1 MYKNKAK
8 ESLKKG
14 QAVLGAF
21 CSMPSPLVAE
31 VFGYAGFD
39 FIIIDAEH
47 GIQDYET
54 CEHMIR
60 ASEVTGMVPVTRVG
74 LNMQQHILRFLDA
87 GTIGLQIPL
96 VNNKADAISVVNS
109 AKYPPVGKRGL
120 APVRAANYGLSMPI
134 GDYVKMANEELLVV
148 AQVETMEAVANLKDI
163 LSVDGIDVVFLGP
176 SDLSSSMGLAG
187 QTTHH
192 KVIEVIERCGK
203 QIVAAG
209 KVAGTIGRDYKALV
223 EWRSKG
229 FNYLCANVV
238 GMIGES
244 ARSFAKGFRGQ

>member
-1 MYKNKAK
+1 MYKNRAK
-8 ESLKKG
+8 DALRKG
-14 QAVLGAF
+14 EAVLGAF
-21 CSMPSPLVAE
+21 CSMPSPVAVE
-31 VFGYAGFD
+31 IFGYAGFD

-60 ASEVTGMVPVTRVG
+60 ASEASGIVPVTRVG

-87 GTIGLQIPL
+87 GTMGLQIPL
-96 VNNKADAISVVNS
+96 VNNKADAVNVVNS

-120 APVRAANYGLSMPI
+120 APVRAANYGLTMPI
-134 GDYVKMANEELLVV
+134 GDYVKMANEELLVI
-148 AQVETMEAVANLKDI
+148 AQVETMESVSNLKEI

-187 QTTHH
+187 QTTHP
-192 KVIEVIERCGK
+192 KVIEVIEQCGK
-203 QIVAAG
+203 QIVASG
-209 KVAGTIGRDYKALV
+209 KVAGTIGRDYKALL

-229 FNYLCANVV
+229 FQYLCANVV
-238 GMIGES
+238 GMFGES
-244 ARSFAKGFRGQ
+244 ARNFARGFRGQ